1 MLFRTSTNTTT
12 TTTKSSSDN
21 QATKPVAQNT
31 TKSYLNRPS
40 LQALLEKL
48 FPGQTEFNIE
58 VCQPYPGPPLDPR
71 IALLM
76 VWLLWRIDER

>member
-58 VCQPYPGPPLDPR
+58 MRDDQWHFMAPRVIEDDELDSVR
-71 IALLM
+71 QK
-76 VWLLWRIDER
+76 